1 MPEGEDDAERF
12 VSPSLEPAAGGAA
25 LTRRASILGL
35 GPKPWRRANSLR
47 PSMRNHPRGPAAL
60 CAVGMGDIVEAY
72 LMEQIEV

>member
-1 MPEGEDDAERF
+1 MPEGENDAACF

-25 LTRRASILGL
+25 RTRPTSLFGR
-35 GPKPWRRANSLR
+35 GPNPWRTAASRR
-47 PSMRNHPRGPAAL
+47 PRMRNHPRGPAAL

>member
-12 VSPSLEPAAGGAA
+12 VSPSLKPAAGG
-25 LTRRASILGL
+25 
-35 GPKPWRRANSLR
+35 
-47 PSMRNHPRGPAAL
+47 AAL